1 MVRDEVVAT
10 LAEMGISDEQMT
22 DDAHLQSDL
31 ELDSTEV
38 VQIALEMKRRFG
50 VEVKLEAGDD
60 LTIGEVCKLVEE
72 RLRDASR
79 APA

>member
-1 MVRDEVVAT
+1 MVRDGVVAT
-10 LAEMGISDEQMT
+10 LAELGITDEQMT

-50 VEVKLEAGDD
+50 IEVKLEAGDD
-60 LTIGEVCKLVEE
+60 LTIGEVCRLVED
-72 RLRDASR
+72 RLQGASR